1 MLVDDV
7 YLPAFSAKLPLVFYI
22 MCLIGCGIE
31 GSEKNPFCITEICLV
46 IHDADGSGASM
57 SGLRSVL

>member
-46 IHDADGSGASM
+46 IHDADVS
-57 SGLRSVL
+57 SVALACLV

>member
-31 GSEKNPFCITEICLV
+31 GSEKNPFCITKICLV
-46 IHDADGSGASM
+46 IHDADVS
-57 SGLRSVL
+57 SVALACLV

>member
-1 MLVDDV
+1 VLVDDV

-46 IHDADGSGASM
+46 IHDADVS
-57 SGLRSVL
+57 SVALACLV